1 MKIRIDLKIIIFI
14 ILFYITKQIDVYIT
28 MLIFC
33 LIHELGHILVGIILK
48 MKPDKLELMPYGLKV
63 SFKVL
68 PEDLNKKIKN
78 GTLLEVKK
86 ILVALGGPI
95 VSFILAIMFFY
106 IEPPIVT
113 KTDCIY
119 SNILILFF
127 NLMPIYPLDGGR
139 IIKGILHIKYGNIA
153 SKKMINEISNISM
166 ILITF
171 IYSIAVYYFKNIAY
185 FLICIILWLITI
197 QENKKFRLNMK
208 IYKELDNE

>member
-68 PEDLNKKIKN
+68 PEDLNKKIKK
-78 GTLLEVKK
+78 GTLLEIKK

-95 VSFILAIMFFY
+95 VSLILAIMFFY
-106 IEPPIVT
+106 IELPIVT

>member
-68 PEDLNKKIKN
+68 PKDLNKKIKK

-95 VSFILAIMFFY
+95 VSLILAIMFFY

>member
-1 MKIRIDLKIIIFI
+1 
-14 ILFYITKQIDVYIT
+14 
-28 MLIFC
+28 
-33 LIHELGHILVGIILK
+33 
-48 MKPDKLELMPYGLKV
+48 
-63 SFKVL
+63 
-68 PEDLNKKIKN
+68 
-78 GTLLEVKK
+78 
-86 ILVALGGPI
+86 
-95 VSFILAIMFFY
+95 
-106 IEPPIVT
+106 
-113 KTDCIY
+113 
-119 SNILILFF
+119 
-127 NLMPIYPLDGGR
+127 MPIYPLDGGR